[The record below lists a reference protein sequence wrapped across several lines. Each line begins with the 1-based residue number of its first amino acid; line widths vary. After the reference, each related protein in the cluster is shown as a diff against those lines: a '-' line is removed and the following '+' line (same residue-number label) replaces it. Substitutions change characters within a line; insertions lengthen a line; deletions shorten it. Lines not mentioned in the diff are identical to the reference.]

1 MTTTT
6 LEHAV
11 FCKPGRGEDG
21 PRVESYGVPTYSQDG
36 TKQVGTIRVER
47 CVECGNAI
55 YDGVQR
61 ERN

>member
-6 LEHAV
+6 LEHSAY
-11 FCKPGRGEDG
+11 CLPRPGEDG
-21 PRVESYGVPTYSQDG
+21 PRVESYGVATYNRDG
-36 TKQVGTIRVER
+36 TAQVGSMRVVR
-47 CVECGNAI
+47 CVECGNAT